1 MRLVKLLGVAGL
13 AGVAATGAVLTRHER
28 HRRSYTPDDIRQRL
42 RERIGTPTGAPV
54 SVTAAR
60 VDLDPDMAPR
70 WPATHQPPR
79 RDPVEMLLSTVM
91 WAGRVV
97 RPEAWPDRLT
107 RAVAARR
114 RP

>member
-28 HRRSYTPDDIRQRL
+28 HRRSYTPDDIRERL
-42 RERIGTPTGAPV
+42 RVRIGPPAAAP
-54 SVTAAR
+54 SVTAAK

-70 WPATHQPPR
+70 WPATEQPPR

-91 WAGRVV
+91 WAGRAV
-97 RPEAWPDRLT
+97 RPGSWPDRLT
-107 RAVAARR
+107 RAVAVRRR